1 MEYLSFAFFIFC
13 NLLIGVY
20 RKDYTDIYIGVNNYG
35 YPCVIPYSMIGI
47 MQLFLNYVAM
57 FISHKLPITNNK
69 LYILQSII
77 LGTILC
83 AIYILPWK
91 IYKLRNKNKQINII
105 DSNTN
110 HDEEISKF
118 IRDRAIEGLSS
129 GILIAEGIFLFIFVI
144 YINIY

>member
-20 RKDYTDIYIGVNNYG
+20 RIDYTDIYIGVNNYG
-35 YPCVIPYSMIGI
+35 YQAVIPYDMIGI
-47 MQLFLNYVAM
+47 IQLFLNYVAM
-57 FISHKLPITNNK
+57 FISHKFPIADSK
-69 LYILQSII
+69 FYILQSII

-91 IYKLRNKNKQINII
+91 IYKLRNKKKQINIV
-105 DSNTN
+105 DSDTN
-110 HDEEISKF
+110 HDEEMSKF

-129 GILIAEGIFLFIFVI
+129 GILIAEGIFLFIFII
-144 YINIY
+144 YLNIY

>member
-1 MEYLSFAFFIFC
+1 MEYLSFAFFVFC
-13 NLLIGVY
+13 NLLIGMY
-20 RKDYTDIYIGVNNYG
+20 RIDYTDIYIGVNNYG

-47 MQLFLNYVAM
+47 IQLFINYVAM
-57 FISHKLPITNNK
+57 FISHKFPIADNK
-69 LYILQSII
+69 FYILQSII

-105 DSNTN
+105 DSDTN

-118 IRDRAIEGLSS
+118 IRDRVIEGLSS

-144 YINIY
+144 YINVY